1 MPLSLFAL
9 FFAAF
14 AYGTTEF
21 VIAGILPEVAEGLSV
36 TIPTAGYLVSGYA
49 LGVAIGGPLLTVVT
63 ARAARKNLLLA
74 LLVMFTLGQLACA
87 LAPTYA
93 SMLALRFATAISHGC
108 FFGVAMVVAVS
119 LVPVERR
126 GRAIAII
133 LAGLTVSN
141 VIGVPIGSAIGGMFG
156 WRATFWAM
164 FGLGLLSLAAIALLL
179 PRSVGPAHQPG
190 NLGREVRALG
200 RQQVWT
206 SVIIM
211 LMLMIAQ
218 MMPYTYI
225 TPLLRSV
232 TGLAENTVPWVLLL
246 IGVGATVGVLIGGR
260 LADWKLMPS
269 LISMLA
275 IQAVMMG
282 IMYLVAP
289 YPLPMIAV
297 LMVWGGLNFSIGTPI
312 QARILGW
319 TADAP
324 NLASALIPAGFNI
337 GIAIAASLGALVLS
351 AGLPYRALPLLGLAS
366 MAVATAVAS
375 LSWWAER
382 RSGRSAPLPGSA
394 QEA

>member
-1 MPLSLFAL
+1 M
-9 FFAAF
+9 
-14 AYGTTEF
+14 
-21 VIAGILPEVAEGLSV
+21 AGILPEVAEGLSV

-141 VIGVPIGSAIGGMFG
+141 VIGVPIGSAIGGLFG

-275 IQAVMMG
+275 IQAAMMG

-337 GIAIAASLGALVLS
+337 GIAIAASLGAVVLS